1 MCFTPRTANRARTSS
16 IDLGARMCI
25 APSRSLAPPSC
36 KHAVLPPPPF
46 LYSAAGVL
54 LCLVL
59 WLCLRELG
67 PVAASALVT
76 GWLGTA
82 LHFKHLLGTTYRN
95 GRLPGP
101 LLNLGSRATFLALL
115 AWTGGLPCRPP
126 HVLLLALYA
135 YSYLDGSE
143 WTGRRRC
150 PGLLRWD
157 WLGAAFEKLLGGLGG
172 HKMVTLADGEPSG
185 DERAAGPLLG
195 GRPLML
201 CMHPH
206 GFFPMA
212 TLHNLGFERSGVK
225 RALPAVYALPQ
236 WQSHGLAVAVAS
248 FCFYV
253 PGPHEAHTC
262 TRTHPHLHADAATHP
277 FVPHAPR
284 HTRPSPR
291 L

>member
-1 MCFTPRTANRARTSS
+1 MTKCYYVVGARSV
-16 IDLGARMCI
+16 IAPLERVLLDRPRMCI

-36 KHAVLPPPPF
+36 KHAVLPPSPVSYP
-46 LYSAAGVL
+46 AAGTL

-67 PVAASALVT
+67 PVAASALLT

-115 AWTGGLPCRPP
+115 AWAGGLPCRPP

-150 PGLLRWD
+150 PGLLRWE
-157 WLGAAFEKLLGGLGG
+157 WLGAAYEKLLGGLGG

-185 DERAAGPLLG
+185 DEPAAGPMLG

-253 PGPHEAHTC
+253 PGPH
-262 TRTHPHLHADAATHP
+262 
-277 FVPHAPR
+277 
-284 HTRPSPR
+284 
-291 L
+291 

>member
-1 MCFTPRTANRARTSS
+1 
-16 IDLGARMCI
+16 MCI

-67 PVAASALVT
+67 LVAASALVT

-82 LHFKHLLGTTYRN
+82 LHFKHMLGTTYRN
-95 GRLPGP
+95 GRLPGQ

-253 PGPHEAHTC
+253 PGAHEAHTC
-262 TRTHPHLHADAATHP
+262 TRTHPRLHADAATHP

-284 HTRPSPR
+284 HTRLSPR